1 VVQFIVDIYCLDL
14 INIDRSNIT
23 DILSD
28 TNLILTDMYA
38 YYKEDYDIKVQVIG
52 EPSLTPLNNQLLD
65 YAAGW
70 VMRITL
76 EVPNYTVCVVPF
88 KQGIP
93 YIEDSNVDV
102 IQKRLTCETL
112 STCETIQLIEE
123 NISNL
128 NGQTVSSFDYTPSG
142 NTLTIT
148 LNNGFTFDVGIN
160 SMSGMTFNGPV
171 YATTYYG
178 DGSNL
183 SGISTT
189 DIYTTGGTYDNNT
202 QLITFDR
209 NDNLT
214 YTVDLSALNLND
226 TFVTGGTYN
235 NSTGTAV
242 FTNNSGGTF
251 NVSGFFTG
259 STDTFVTGFTF
270 NPANYQLDLAQSNNS
285 NFNVDLSILASDVTI
300 TGGTYD
306 SNNGTATFTDN
317 TGSSFNVT
325 GFLTGFTDIY
335 TTGATYDNNTQL
347 ITFNR
352 NDNGTYTVDLSSLD
366 VNDTFSTGGTVTQ
379 FASNNNNEQ
388 VVNIT
393 GNSGF
398 TPYNITGITDTFITG
413 VTFDPVT
420 YQLDIQNNNSTNF
433 NVDLS
438 ILADDI
444 FVTGGTYNNS
454 NGTATFTN
462 NNGGT
467 FDVSG
472 FVTGFTDVFT
482 TGATYDVST
491 GIATFTRNDGN
502 TYTAS
507 GFYTGYTLTSTE
519 ITNTL
524 GYTPVS
530 ADTNTFVT
538 GFTFNP
544 GNYQLDLEQNNN
556 SNFNVDLS
564 ILASDVT
571 ITGGTYDNSTGTATF
586 TNNSGGT
593 FNVSGFLTG
602 FTDIYTTGATYDVN
616 TGVATFTRNDG
627 NTYTASGFYTGYTL
641 TSTEITNALGYT
653 PISADTNTFVTG
665 FTFDP
670 VTYQLDL
677 EQNNNSNFNV
687 DLSVLADDVFVT
699 GGTYNN
705 STGTATFTNNSGGTF
720 DVSGFVTGFT
730 DVFTTGATYDVSTG
744 IATFTRND
752 GNTYTASGFY
762 TGYTLTST
770 EITTALGYT
779 PISADTNTFVTGFT
793 FDPVTYQLDLEQNN
807 NSNFNVDLSILA
819 TDMVV
824 TGGTYNPSNGTA
836 TFTNNSGGTFDVTGF
851 LTGMTDVF
859 TTGATYDVSTGI
871 ATFTRNDGNNYTASG
886 FYTGYTL
893 TSSEITTA
901 LGYTPLSAYTDTFV
915 TGGTY
920 DNSTGTATFTNNSG
934 GTFNVSGFLTGSTGT
949 QNLTNVLAV
958 GNSTGANNIVVE
970 NSQKIESVSGNTSI
984 EFVSDTNLNI
994 SSTNGIDTSEII
1006 VRPNDIK
1013 ILNVDTSTAL
1023 NSEIYLSNGEILF
1036 ICDDGVDVNTITFT
1050 PTGISGI
1057 PLFNKG
1063 SFGITIDGG
1072 GSVITTGVK
1081 GYVTVP
1087 YNGTITGWD
1096 IFADVTGSIVIDV
1109 WKDTYANF
1117 PPLVADTIAGTEK
1130 PTLSSAI
1137 KNQDT
1142 NLTSWTTAVTAGDII
1157 AFNVD
1162 SASTLTRV
1170 NLIIYV
1176 TKS

>member
-1 VVQFIVDIYCLDL
+1 MANSYQLLKDRIQLFCENHLQIKHFGGEFVSEINNFATETDKYPIIYLTPINQFAGDNVVQFIVDIYCLDL

-148 LNNGFTFDVGIN
+148 LNNGFTFDVEIN

-242 FTNNSGGTF
+242 FTNNAGNTF

-259 STDTFVTGFTF
+259 GTDTFVTGFTF

-347 ITFNR
+347 ITFDR
-352 NDNGTYTVDLSSLD
+352 NDNGTYTVDLSSLN

-413 VTFDPVT
+413 VTFDSLN

-524 GYTPVS
+524 GYTP
-530 ADTNTFVT
+530 
-538 GFTFNP
+538 
-544 GNYQLDLEQNNN
+544 
-556 SNFNVDLS
+556 
-564 ILASDVT
+564 
-571 ITGGTYDNSTGTATF
+571 
-586 TNNSGGT
+586 
-593 FNVSGFLTG
+593 
-602 FTDIYTTGATYDVN
+602 
-616 TGVATFTRNDG
+616 
-627 NTYTASGFYTGYTL
+627 
-641 TSTEITNALGYT
+641 
-653 PISADTNTFVTG
+653 ISADTNTFVTG

-670 VTYQLDL
+670 LTYQLDL
-677 EQNNNSNFNV
+677 EQNDNSNFNI

-770 EITTALGYT
+770 EITNALGYT

-920 DNSTGTATFTNNSG
+920 NNSTGTATFTNNSG

-958 GNSTGANNIVVE
+958 GNTTGANSIVVE
-970 NSQKIESVSGNTSI
+970 NGQKIESVSGNTSI
-984 EFVSDTNLNI
+984 EFVSDTNLNV

-1013 ILNVDTSTAL
+1013 ILNVNTSTAL
-1023 NSEIYLSNGEILF
+1023 NSEINLSNGEIQF
-1036 ICDDGVDVNTITFT
+1036 VCDDGLDVNTITFS
-1050 PTGISGI
+1050 PSGISGI

-1072 GSVITTGVK
+1072 GSAITTGVK